1 MGVDALRVA
10 LLGSDEYSGNSSTRN
25 YWGVGSATMEMRAN
39 ETGAAFAGGEGA
51 LVATLTRFALGR
63 PFGAAASRA
72 AGERLASDRLAF
84 AIAHPD
90 SVGAVVAATAAL
102 RAEVGFDGAVARS
115 DANAGRVPRV
125 RWFAPA
131 MVNDAAAVFGTGV
144 PYDTGWVEPGSSRTE
159 RTTRRTT
166 TTTTTGC
173 WSRRRGSSRCRTR
186 ARSRSRR

>member
-1 MGVDALRVA
+1 
-10 LLGSDEYSGNSSTRN
+10 
-25 YWGVGSATMEMRAN
+25 MRAD

-90 SVGAVVAATAAL
+90 SVGAVVSATAAL

-115 DANAGRVPRV
+115 DANAGRVPHV

-131 MVNDAAAVFGTGV
+131 MANDAAAVFGTGV
-144 PYDTGWVEPGSSRTE
+144 PYDTGWVEPGVVAD
-159 RTTRRTT
+159 
-166 TTTTTGC
+166 
-173 WSRRRGSSRCRTR
+173 R
-186 ARSRSRR
+186 ANHSAYDDDDDDGVLVASARFEPMPNASAFAFAALMILSLIHI